1 MRRLATLCALAVVA
15 AVACDDQGTAIR
27 GPTVRCTLSD
37 ANAPAFGDVPFPSD
51 AYLVGGH
58 VSVPGI
64 DHVFAKG
71 ADVLARGLTA
81 LDGFSRIAYA
91 LFWVDDTSA
100 PEQDA
105 GTPAPATIDPAT
117 LPVGEAACGTDHASA
132 FLLDAASGD
141 RIPCHAELHDD
152 SQWGSITR
160 PLVAVGPARGIVLA
174 PGHRYIAVLTSRVR
188 DVRGR
193 PLAPSPDARLA
204 RDGTRSGA
212 LATLYGSAFDAARAS
227 LSRALAPDGAEV
239 VAVAPFT
246 TSGLERELYAM
257 RTTVGSLPAPRLA
270 WDASSMAPM
279 GAKRFARPVGGVLP
293 AGFTASLDDWLGVA
307 PPTAK
312 LPDGHDDPD
321 DGLPVRAHDAIAA
334 VGTAVFDAASFLEQR
349 PGGYDDPVD
358 ATVHRDA
365 SGNPAPPPDHPT
377 TKIWVTFAIPTAP
390 MPPGGYPAVIAQHG
404 LSGSRIWS
412 LDLFNTFC
420 AHGWIGVAIDSI
432 TFGARAP
439 EAMYQAD
446 QHSVWESAPGAK
458 YRGPDGIADEVN
470 GSTNGPLDLFGQMVN
485 LAAMRDQFRQ
495 ASIDT
500 ASLVRVLRSN
510 PDLSPLATGGVAPR
524 IDPSRIA
531 YVGDSLGSIEGATAA
546 AIEPD
551 VSAWFLNVGGGGV
564 ITEIAPNA
572 PGIGQLIGAAGL
584 LYFGFEHDFFTAS
597 HPLNV
602 LVQTALGPG
611 DPLSYASRLVT
622 APVAAAGEP
631 AKPRNVVLTE
641 VLYDELVANEG
652 GEALARAAGFSLAA
666 PNAGSNAGI
675 RDIVHLDANVDRLH
689 LPQASPGAD
698 GAIRGVPLAGV
709 TAVVVQTS
717 PGQHG
722 FDLVRRHATHHYGI
736 PYANYAKGAPF
747 LTLAK
752 TFDVRDAYLPLQA
765 TMVGFFG
772 DAFAG
777 RVPGVAGFQPPVRD
791 FDDDGYADDVDRDPN
806 DPSVH

>member
-1 MRRLATLCALAVVA
+1 MRRLATVCTLAVAA

-27 GPTVRCTLSD
+27 GPIARCVLSD
-37 ANAPAFGDVPFPSD
+37 ASPPAFGDVPFPSD

-58 VSVPGI
+58 VSVPGM
-64 DHVFAKG
+64 DHVFPKDG
-71 ADVLARGLTA
+71 DVIARGLTA

-91 LFWVDDTSA
+91 MFWVDDTSA
-100 PEQDA
+100 PEDDGGA
-105 GTPAPATIDPAT
+105 PAPAAIDPTT
-117 LPVGEAACGTDHASA
+117 LPVGEAACGAGRSSA
-132 FLLDAASGD
+132 FLLDATTGV
-141 RIPCHAELHDD
+141 RVPCRAELHDD
-152 SQWGSITR
+152 SRWGSTTR
-160 PLVAVGPARGIVLA
+160 PMVAVGPARGIVLA
-174 PGHRYIAVLTSRVR
+174 PGHPYIAVLTSRVR
-188 DVRGR
+188 DLRGR
-193 PLAPSPDARLA
+193 PLAPAPDARLV
-204 RDGTRSGA
+204 RDGSRSGTLGA
-212 LATLYGSAFDAARAS
+212 LYGHAFDMAHTALSAS
-227 LSRALAPDGAEV
+227 LAADGAEV

-246 TSGLERELYAM
+246 TSALDRELHAM
-257 RTTVGSLPAPRLA
+257 RATLGSLPAPKLA
-270 WDASSMAPM
+270 WDAASIAPM
-279 GAKRFARPVGGVLP
+279 GAARFARPVGGALP
-293 AGFTASLDDWLGVA
+293 AGFTASLDDWLGVVA
-307 PPTAK
+307 PAAK

-334 VGTAVFDAASFLEQR
+334 VGTAVFDATSFLEER
-349 PGGYDDPVD
+349 PGGYTDPSD
-358 ATVHRDA
+358 ATVHHDA

-377 TKIWVTFAIPTAP
+377 AKIWVTFAIPSAP

-404 LSGSRIWS
+404 LSGSRLWS
-412 LDLFNTFC
+412 LDLFNPFC
-420 AHGWIGVAIDSI
+420 ARGWIGVAIDSI

-439 EAMYQAD
+439 EAMYQVD
-446 QHSVWESAPGAK
+446 RHTSWESAPGAK
-458 YRGPDGIADEVN
+458 YHGPDGLADEVN
-470 GSTNGPLDLFGQMVN
+470 GSTNGPIDLFGQMVN

-500 ASLVRVLRSN
+500 ASLVKVLRSD
-510 PDLSPLATGGVAPR
+510 PDLSLLATGGVVPHV
-524 IDPSRIA
+524 DPARIA
-531 YVGDSLGSIEGATAA
+531 YVGDSLGSIQGATSA

-584 LYFGFEHDFFTAS
+584 LYFGFKHDFFTAS

-611 DPLSYASRLVT
+611 DPISFASELVT
-622 APVAAAGEP
+622 APVPIAGQP
-631 AKPRNVVLTE
+631 ARRRNVVLTE

-652 GEALARAAGFSLAA
+652 GEALARAAGFPLAV

-689 LPQASPGAD
+689 LPQAAPGPD
-698 GAIRGVPLAGV
+698 GAIRGAPMAGV

-736 PYANYAKGAPF
+736 PYAEYAEGTPF
-747 LTLAK
+747 ITLAK

-765 TMVGFFG
+765 TMGGFFA

-777 RVPGVAGFQPPVRD
+777 RVPGVAGFQAPVRD
-791 FDDDGYADDVDRDPN
+791 FDDDGATDDVDPDPN